1 MTEPRHNQR
10 RDISMSEI
18 VEHHGLTIRLQPPA
32 LEWMAVITGL
42 DQRSEIVLAA
52 GREAEIAMAHQW
64 IDLKTETDKEVQ

>member
-1 MTEPRHNQR
+1 
-10 RDISMSEI
+10 MSEI

-52 GREAEIAMAHQW
+52 GPGG
-64 IDLKTETDKEVQ
+64 